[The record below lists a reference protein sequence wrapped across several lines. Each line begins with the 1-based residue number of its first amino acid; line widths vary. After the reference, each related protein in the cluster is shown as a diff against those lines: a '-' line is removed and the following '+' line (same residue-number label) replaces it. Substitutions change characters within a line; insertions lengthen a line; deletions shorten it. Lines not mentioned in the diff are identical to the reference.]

1 MKFKLRTKII
11 LHLLTAFILMMTI
24 GGLGWYY
31 IERLAFESEAIL
43 KDNYK
48 SLNYAKIMFH
58 EIGLIDRNKISE
70 FYRIESDQK
79 VKEYI
84 RGSLSR
90 FENALISE
98 EGNITEPGELE
109 TVQKLRAAFDEY
121 KDVILPD
128 TAESEIDNRALI
140 MKTSANYELI
150 VECIDQ
156 IYEINQKRIEVNNR
170 TAINTAETART
181 YILIGMVFQAVMI
194 LFFLIKIPAYIT
206 SPIYSLKNSFRQLSR
221 KDYTVRMPV
230 NKDDEFGDLNFTFN
244 ELVEKLGEY
253 EKSTISELISE
264 KAKIETIVDNFT
276 DPVIGFDSSRNVVLV
291 NREFEKLVNIS
302 RNEILNKKADEIAKL
317 NDLMKNLM
325 LSFTSDVKA
334 QKENHIKIF
343 QNNYERFYTKEFIS
357 FHEKDDKNGYIIIL
371 KDITKYLEQS
381 SEKTNFISTVSHELK
396 TPIASIQMSLKL
408 LNDERVGAL
417 NEEQSKLTENIRKET
432 QRLLNLSSSL
442 LDVTRAEMGNIKLE
456 RKPIHPYELLLYA
469 QETLVFQA
477 SLKNTEIEIRASE
490 KLPKVKAD
498 VQKTLWVL
506 VNLLSNAVRYSPANS
521 RIILSASGYDGS
533 VLFSVKDSGPG
544 IDERYQQKIFDK
556 FFQVPGA
563 SKHGTGLGLAIAKE
577 FIIAQGGKIWVESKI
592 NHGSDFRFILP
603 TDG

>member
-1 MKFKLRTKII
+1 MKLNLKAKII
-11 LHLLTAFILMMTI
+11 LHLLTAFVLMMTV

-31 IERLAFESEAIL
+31 IERLAYDSEAIL
-43 KDNYK
+43 KENYK
-48 SLNYAKIMFH
+48 SLNYAKTMFH
-58 EIGLIDRNKISE
+58 EIGLINLSKINLINKLKPVKKE
-70 FYRIESDQK
+70 IEEIRVSL
-79 VKEYI
+79 KE
-84 RGSLSR
+84 
-90 FENALISE
+90 FENALIAE
-98 EGNITEPGELE
+98 EGNITEPGEME
-109 TVQKLRAAFDEY
+109 IVQNLRECFDEY
-121 KDVILPD
+121 KTSVLYVTGKD
-128 TAESEIDNRALI
+128 EIVDDSLI
-140 MKTSANYELI
+140 QNAAGNYKLAVNYI
-150 VECIDQ
+150 NQ
-156 IYEINQKRIEVNNR
+156 IYEVNQKRIEKNNL
-170 TAINTAETART
+170 TAINTATTART
-181 YILIGMVFQAVMI
+181 YILLGMGFQAVMI
-194 LFFLIKIPAYIT
+194 LFFLIKIPDYIT
-206 SPIYSLKNSFRQLSR
+206 RPIYSLKNSFRQLSQ
-221 KDYTVRMPV
+221 KDYSVRIPFY
-230 NKDDEFGDLNFTFN
+230 KDDEFGELNITFN

-253 EKSTISELISE
+253 EKSSIAELISE

-276 DPVIGFDSSRNVVLV
+276 DPVIGFDSSQNVVIV

-302 RNEILNKKADEIAKL
+302 RYEMLNKKTDEISKL

-325 LSFTSDVKA
+325 LSFTSDVKT

-343 QNNYERFYTKEFIS
+343 LNNYERFYTKEFIS
-357 FHEKDDKNGYIIIL
+357 FQENDKKNGFIIVL

-408 LNDERVGAL
+408 LNDTRVGVL
-417 NEEQSKLTENIRKET
+417 NEEQKKLTENIRKET

-456 RKPIHPYELLLYA
+456 RKPIHPYDLLLYA

-477 SLKNTEIEIRASE
+477 SVKNIEIEINASE

-506 VNLLSNAVRYSPANS
+506 VNLLSNAVRYSPGHS
-521 RIILSASGYDGS
+521 KIVLSAAEHDDS
-533 VLFSVKDSGPG
+533 VIFSVKDSGPG
-544 IDERYQQKIFDK
+544 IDQRYQEKIFDK

-563 SKHGTGLGLAIAKE
+563 SKHGTGLGLAIARE

-603 TDG
+603 VER